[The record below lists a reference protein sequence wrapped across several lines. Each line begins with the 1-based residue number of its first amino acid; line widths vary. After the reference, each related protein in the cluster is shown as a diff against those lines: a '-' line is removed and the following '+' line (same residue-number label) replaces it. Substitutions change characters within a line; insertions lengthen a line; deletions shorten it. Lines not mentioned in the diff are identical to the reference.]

1 MEPEGTGPAA
11 EGLAP
16 DEKLTERAVAGD
28 AGAFEALVLRYQD
41 RIYNL
46 LLRLTGSEADAE
58 DLAQETFLKAYR
70 GLSGF
75 RRGSKFYTWLF
86 RIAVNSGYSRGRQL
100 VRRQRVEGASLD
112 AGERTDNPGSAWS
125 SSVAGRQ
132 EGDPAQQAED
142 EQLRERVQAGLA
154 RLEDGYRAVVLL
166 RDVEGLDYQA
176 IAETLEI
183 SRAAVKSRLH
193 RARLDLARILR
204 DLRPEGAART
214 VK

>member
-1 MEPEGTGPAA
+1 
-11 EGLAP
+11 
-16 DEKLTERAVAGD
+16 
-28 AGAFEALVLRYQD
+28 
-41 RIYNL
+41 
-46 LLRLTGSEADAE
+46 
-58 DLAQETFLKAYR
+58 
-70 GLSGF
+70 
-75 RRGSKFYTWLF
+75 
-86 RIAVNSGYSRGRQL
+86 
-100 VRRQRVEGASLD
+100 
-112 AGERTDNPGSAWS
+112 
-125 SSVAGRQ
+125 VAGRQ